1 MCPWLT
7 PTVVHWVYLSDFT
20 SPGVSVTIGALDVG
34 PCTDET
40 TDCIVWK
47 ALLKAGDARGEWIWK
62 ADSTILSNYTRE
74 YHITTN
80 TGSVTTKNKTLA
92 SQYVQPVIEWIF
104 LELTVLELEPP
115 PLYFT
120 RFVGLANGIC

>member
-7 PTVVHWVYLSDFT
+7 PTAVHWIYLSDFT

-40 TDCIVWK
+40 TDRIVGNVIP
-47 ALLKAGDARGEWIWK
+47 KAGDARGKWIWR

-80 TGSVTTKNKTLA
+80 TGSMTTKNKILA
-92 SQYVQPVIEWIF
+92 SQYVQPVTEWIF
-104 LELTVLELEPP
+104 LESTVLGLEPP
-115 PLYFT
+115 PLDFT
-120 RFVGLANGIC
+120 RFVGLANGIY